1 MDETAAVRECFPD
14 LVRHNNI
21 RSILDIPCGDFAWMK
36 HTSLELDHYIGADIV
51 SAIVS
56 NNLAQFKRE
65 HHPVRD
71 FQLLDLTR
79 DVLPCADAV
88 LCRDCLVHFS
98 NEDIF
103 KALIRIQKSDST
115 FLLTTSFREQQHN
128 KDIVTGWWRPL
139 NLELAPFNF
148 PEPLEVIDERCQLRR
163 GAYPD
168 KSLGLWR
175 IADLPEFGSDKIADY
190 QGSSEVERK

>member
-1 MDETAAVRECFPD
+1 MKRLFTWIYRTNAWAGWQSRSGRGSSMDETAAVRECFPD
-14 LVRHNNI
+14 LVRRYNI

-56 NNLAQFKRE
+56 NNLAQYKSE

-71 FQLLDLTR
+71 FQLLDITR

-98 NEDIF
+98 IDSRVGLE
-103 KALIRIQKSDST
+103 ALKQLT
-115 FLLTTSFREQQHN
+115 F
-128 KDIVTGWWRPL
+128 W
-139 NLELAPFNF
+139 
-148 PEPLEVIDERCQLRR
+148 
-163 GAYPD
+163 
-168 KSLGLWR
+168 LGKVNVSRHLWT
-175 IADLPEFGSDKIADY
+175 IASKRTLSC
-190 QGSSEVERK
+190 V